1 MSSPIHFRRFGSRF
15 ALAMAVLLVIAVTG
29 ACTLP
34 KGGGTDSGLPT

>member
-1 MSSPIHFRRFGSRF
+1 MSSLIHFRRFASRF
-15 ALAMAVLLVIAVTG
+15 ALAVTVLLMIVATG